1 MSLVGII
8 AGIMAFGM
16 TDAAVGH
23 VMNNWQAGIVPGVI
37 AGVWTAWPLFH
48 FEKARHDLFLHP
60 APKIYNCNVEDAFSA
75 IRDYLRETTYN
86 YGDKWRGITADT
98 ATMRIV
104 ADLSY
109 QEEEL
114 HVEITPRGDMRDRKE
129 FVKRH
134 IKLECQMKSEAGRA
148 VIQFDFS
155 PRAEGYNVA
164 SCDNTIEHVLN
175 AIDASIGQGQPL
187 KQLPLRALG
196 APPWWLIVVTG
207 VALAFLAGD
216 AWHTILH

>member
-1 MSLVGII
+1 MSFVGTI

-16 TDAAVGH
+16 TDAVVGQ

-37 AGVWTAWPLFH
+37 AGAWTAWPLFH
-48 FEKARHDLFLHP
+48 FEGARHDLFLHP
-60 APKIYNCNVEDAFSA
+60 APKIYSRNVEDAFSDV
-75 IRDYLRETTYN
+75 RDYLRETTYN

-114 HVEITPRGDMRDRKE
+114 HVEITPRGEMRDRRE

-164 SCDNTIEHVLN
+164 SCDTIIEHILTT
-175 AIDASIGQGQPL
+175 IDANLGQGQPL
-187 KQLPLRALG
+187 KQLPVRALG

-216 AWHTILH
+216 AWHTMIQ